1 LMNKKNGFTLV
12 EFLGVITILAMLGV
26 IIVPT
31 INNVISE
38 NRKKLYDTQIRNI
51 KASASNFVSENI
63 LSLDIEK
70 NESLGITLGM
80 LKELGYIDKN
90 ITNPITRESFDNDL
104 VIIITNNES
113 GFEYTVCTSD
123 NLCDIDYELYQEM
136 I

>member
-1 LMNKKNGFTLV
+1 MNKKNGFTLV
-12 EFLGVITILAMLGV
+12 ELLGVITILAMLGV

>member
-1 LMNKKNGFTLV
+1 MNKKNGFTLV